1 MRNPINK
8 SGTSLENDLEV
19 YFIENKIQYKKHKSG
34 KKEIDFIIPQPD
46 GVWYVECTNQN
57 SSGSVYEKLPQKQRK
72 YHRLYGFKK
81 VYNVIGE
88 YKIPNEVIITMDED
102 AKTHGYEYTLDTF
115 DEFVSRLDG
124 SYNYS
129 PLGI

>member
-1 MRNPINK
+1 MGNSINE
-8 SGTSLENDLEV
+8 SGTSLEKRLEV
-19 YFIENKIQYKKHKSG
+19 YLIENKIQYKKHKSG
-34 KKEIDFIIPQPD
+34 KHEIDFIIQQPD
-46 GVWYVECTNQN
+46 APWYVECTNQN

-88 YKIPNEVIITMDED
+88 YKIPSEVIITMDED
-102 AKTHGYEYTLDTF
+102 AETYGYEYTLDTF

>member
-1 MRNPINK
+1 MGNSINE
-8 SGTSLENDLEV
+8 SGTKLEKKLEV
-19 YFIENKIQYKKHKSG
+19 YLIENKIQYKKQKSS
-34 KKEIDFIIPQPD
+34 KHEIDFIIQQPD
-46 GVWYVECTNQN
+46 APWYVECTNQN
-57 SSGSVYEKLPQKQRK
+57 SKGSVAEKIPHKVRK

-102 AKTHGYEYTLDTF
+102 AETYGYEYTLDTF